1 MLRTHRAIRHLVPTF
16 AALLLVTRPRPADDD
31 GQTRKE
37 IETLYAKRVSAI
49 KEKDFKLLKSHE
61 TEDYSEKSKDG
72 TLQNWQQSDAEADQ
86 LFAMIEEVYEYSL
99 KIERFEESRATSAV
113 TVEIA
118 DSGRCRFIGPDG
130 KAHEMVGSGRSRD
143 VWVRTSQGWKLKYH
157 EELDSSVKVDGK
169 PIN

>member
-1 MLRTHRAIRHLVPTF
+1 MLRINRVMCHLVPAF
-16 AALLLVTRPRPADDD
+16 AALLFVAHPRPAED

-37 IETLYAKRVSAI
+37 IESVYAKRVSAI
-49 KEKDFKLLKSHE
+49 KEKNFKLLKSHE

-72 TLQNWQQSDAEADQ
+72 TLQNRQQADAEADQ
-86 LFAMIEEVYEYSL
+86 LFTMIEEVYEYSL
-99 KIERFEESRATSAV
+99 KIERIEESTTNAV

-118 DSGRCRFIGPDG
+118 DSGRFRFSGSDG
-130 KAHEMVGSGRSRD
+130 KSHEMLGRGRSRD
-143 VWVRTSQGWKLKYH
+143 VWVRTSQDWKLKYH